1 MLRRP
6 DSLQPDAVFFAPDED
21 DWVLRADCPHCAGYQ
36 LALRVRDP
44 DKRLLAEV
52 RASAFLEGIHSASC
66 LGCHAVARRNGELD
80 PASELD
86 VWWDPSA
93 GEWMAPLNGAPGA
106 AMPLGV
112 RSYWAR
118 QEARAAARALRDS
131 GPLPLRVA
139 AEPSELD
146 RDSCTVFY
154 DTSSG
159 RWHLRV
165 GGCFDCEGFQLR
177 LAALGRGNLETACAE
192 ALRCL
197 DRVAEEGCPHCRS
210 QREREG
216 TWDTSDEPRLWYDT
230 TQSEWVVWRPIG
242 GPGNGI
248 TLPLEIARY
257 DADEGQLLRAASDAL
272 FGGRHWLDLDGEG
285 I

>member
-6 DSLQPDAVFFAPDED
+6 DTLQPDAVFFAHDEG
-21 DWVLRADCPHCAGYQ
+21 DWILRADCPRCMGYQ
-36 LALRVRDP
+36 LALQVPDP
-44 DKRLLAEV
+44 GKRLLAEV

-66 LGCHAVARRNGELD
+66 LGCHAAARRNGELP

-106 AMPLGV
+106 AMPLGI

-118 QEARAAARALRDS
+118 QEAQAGARVLRDS
-131 GPLPLRVA
+131 GPLSLRVA
-139 AEPSELD
+139 AEPSELEH
-146 RDSCTVFY
+146 DSCTVFY
-154 DTSSG
+154 DTVSG
-159 RWHLRV
+159 RWHLHV
-165 GGCFDCEGFQLR
+165 ACFDCDGFQLR
-177 LAALGRGNLETACAE
+177 LAALGRGHLETACAE

-197 DRVAEEGCPHCRS
+197 DRVAGDGCPHCRS
-210 QREREG
+210 HREREE
-216 TWDTSDEPRLWYDT
+216 TSDMSDEPRLWYDT
-230 TQSEWVVWRPIG
+230 ARGEWVVWRPIG
-242 GPGNGI
+242 EPGDGI

-257 DADEGQLLRAASDAL
+257 DADEGQLLRAASDVL
-272 FGGRHWLDLDGEG
+272 FASRHWLDLDGEE